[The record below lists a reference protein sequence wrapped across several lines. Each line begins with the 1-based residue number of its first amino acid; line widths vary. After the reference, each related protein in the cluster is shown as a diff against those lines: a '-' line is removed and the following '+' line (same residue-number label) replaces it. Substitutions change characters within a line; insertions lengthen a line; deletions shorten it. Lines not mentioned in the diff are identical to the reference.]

1 MDGWID
7 GQAAEWFFSVATAG
21 PICHRP
27 LRTVRAMDDGWLD
40 LMGIAEWLFR
50 SYSKA
55 IWSGL
60 TLKRYLQEG

>member
-1 MDGWID
+1 
-7 GQAAEWFFSVATAG
+7 
-21 PICHRP
+21 
-27 LRTVRAMDDGWLD
+27 MDDGWLD